1 MADNW
6 RPLGSVRFPA
16 ECLKCK
22 KMIHRGETAQ
32 WLNGIGL
39 LHPRCG
45 LGSSNNI
52 DLLPIYEENPAYDK
66 NPFENILEH
75 GPEYWAAK
83 ELRASYDN

>member
-1 MADNW
+1 
-6 RPLGSVRFPA
+6 
-16 ECLKCK
+16 LKCK
-22 KMIHRGETAQ
+22 KIIDRGETAQ

-39 LHPRCG
+39 LHNGCG

-75 GPEYWAAK
+75 TPEFYTAK
-83 ELRASYDN
+83 EERVSRD

>member
-1 MADNW
+1 MAYNW
-6 RPLGSVRFPA
+6 ILLGSVRFPA

-32 WLNGIGL
+32 WLKGRGL

-45 LGSSNNI
+45 LGSKPSFFVNI
-52 DLLPIYEENPAYDK
+52 PKDAASDK
-66 NPFENILEH
+66 NPFENSLEH

-83 ELRASYDN
+83 EERVSRD